1 MKIDENFEQLYSNIL
16 TNNVEKLEYART
28 GAKSEKIR
36 NGVVIV
42 SIIAIGGILYFMS
55 YNFFYPNDEIV
66 GILMFL
72 YTIIAFLVY
81 NAKIKKESKILEYTN
96 EFKTKV
102 IKTLLDSF
110 NENIEYFPTCG
121 ISSSVYNEAEFEK
134 YDRYRAEDLMKGTL
148 KNNCNFEMS
157 EVLTEDEH
165 KDSEGHTQYSTLFC
179 GMLAKIE
186 TPKPFNARLYLRKDR
201 KDKNIINRAFTGR
214 LLTGRVPF
222 GNLRINLDSQEFEK
236 YFDVYCTDK
245 IIAMQLL
252 TPDVMQLLVNFR
264 EEMDMEYELT
274 IKNNCIYIRFLS
286 GEMFEPAG
294 VTKFSLDKNML
305 YKYYKMLDFSF
316 SLTNKLINLIKDAE
330 YNLGEY

>member
-1 MKIDENFEQLYSNIL
+1 MKIDEKFEQLYSNIL

-28 GAKSEKIR
+28 GAKSETIRMIIKILI
-36 NGVVIV
+36 VVIGFFV
-42 SIIAIGGILYFMS
+42 IGKFINVILAELYLIIAIR
-55 YNFFYPNDEIV
+55 V
-66 GILMFL
+66 C
-72 YTIIAFLVY
+72 
-81 NAKIKKESKILEYTN
+81 IKMEPKGKVSKCLEYKN

-102 IKTLLDSF
+102 IKALLDSF
-110 NENIEYFPTCG
+110 NENIEYFPTHG
-121 ISSSVYNEAEFEK
+121 INSSVYNEAEFGK

-157 EVLTEDEH
+157 EVLTEDEYE
-165 KDSEGHTQYSTLFC
+165 DSEGHTQYLTLFC
-179 GMLAKIE
+179 GLFAKIE
-186 TPKPFNARLYLRKDR
+186 TSKPFNARLYLRKDR
-201 KDKNIINRAFTGR
+201 KDKNIISRAFTGR

-222 GNLRINLDSQEFEK
+222 GNLRVNLDSQEFEK

-286 GEMFEPAG
+286 GEMFEPAV

>member
-121 ISSSVYNEAEFEK
+121 ISSSVYDEAEFEK

-286 GEMFEPAG
+286 GEMFEPAV

-330 YNLGEY
+330 Y